1 MLTFPTLITGTITG
15 LRISS
20 VNGTAFLDNCPALIP
35 YADGNHRIEIYDAS
49 GRILQG
55 YLKAQGAGET
65 TNTTYT
71 ANFSAGL
78 DGWSAD
84 FGSGYGGSG
93 SFVWDTDHVIL
104 SVTAPTGFAGRPT
117 IARTGVGGSTGGL
130 YYTETDYTVV
140 SGTVVLKLELILS
153 SSVTVD
159 ETFAGTD
166 TYSSTYATSS
176 GTYYNR
182 VMYYFNGAHYTF
194 VLNITGVRVKQI
206 TAPTT
211 DGVTVVSTKGGAT
224 QNFTSKDASFTYNA
238 ASYRYAIY
246 DTLKVSR
253 PTRYMGVST
262 HNI

>member
-15 LRISS
+15 LRISA
-20 VNGTAFLDNCPALIP
+20 VDGTAFLDNCAALIP

-78 DGWSAD
+78 DGWSAS

-93 SFVWDTDHVIL
+93 SFVWDTDHAVL
-104 SVTAPTGFAGRPT
+104 SVTAPTSFILRPYIT
-117 IARTGVGGSTGGL
+117 KFGVGGSTGGL
-130 YYTETDYTVV
+130 YYAEADYTVV
-140 SGTVVLKLELILS
+140 SGTVVLRNELILS
-153 SSVTVD
+153 SPVTVD

-166 TYSSTYATSS
+166 TYSSAYATSS
-176 GTYYNR
+176 GTNYNT
-182 VMYYFNGAHYTF
+182 VMYYFNGRDYTF
-194 VLNITGVRVKQI
+194 VLNITGVMVKQI
-206 TAPTT
+206 TAPSSSGATI
-211 DGVTVVSTKGGAT
+211 VSAKGGAIY
-224 QNFTSKDASFTYNA
+224 NFASKDASFTYNA

-246 DTLKVSR
+246 DTLKVV
-253 PTRYMGVST
+253 M
-262 HNI
+262 

>member
-15 LRISS
+15 LRISA
-20 VNGTAFLDNCPALIP
+20 VDGTAFLDNCPALIP

-78 DGWSAD
+78 DGWGAD
-84 FGSGYGGSG
+84 FGSGYEGSG
-93 SFVWDTDHVIL
+93 SFVWDTDHAVL
-104 SVTAPTGFAGRPT
+104 SVTAPTGLMGRPY
-117 IARTGVGGSTGGL
+117 IVKGIGGVSTGGL
-130 YYTETDYTVV
+130 YYAEADYTVV
-140 SGTVVLKLELILS
+140 SGTVVLNLELILS
-153 SSVTVD
+153 STVTVN
-159 ETFAGTD
+159 ETFVGTD
-166 TYSSTYATSS
+166 THSSAYVTSS

-182 VMYYFNGAHYTF
+182 VMYYFNGRNYTF
-194 VLNITGVRVKQI
+194 VLNITGVMVKRI

-211 DGVTVVSTKGGAT
+211 DGVTIVSTKGGAT
-224 QNFTSKDASFTYNA
+224 YNFASKDASFIYNA